1 MSEKEKVEGYVEHII
16 FRNEENGYTVLNLS
30 MKGRE
35 LTCVG
40 TLPMIGE
47 GELIEASGD
56 YIEHAAYGKQFRIES
71 YETKVPQDS
80 VALERYLGSGAIK
93 GVGAALAAR
102 IVRRFGDDTLRIIE
116 EEPERLAE
124 VKGISERK
132 AREIA
137 QQVAEKA
144 EMQNAMIFLSGY
156 GIALNLGAK
165 IYQQYGDNVYRILK
179 ENPYKMAEDI
189 AGVGFRTADEIAGKI
204 GIAVDSEFRIKSGL
218 SYVLN
223 QATAEG
229 HVYLPEPVLLRRGQ
243 ELLGVEPERMQKYL
257 QDMAIDK
264 KAVIRELP
272 AEREGDEPLRIVYAS
287 QYYYLELSTARM
299 LHELN
304 ITCEEDREAI
314 EKRIGQIEKKYSI
327 ELDEMQKK
335 AVIEAV
341 RCGLLII
348 TGGPGTGKTTTI
360 NTLISYFESEGLQI
374 LLAAPT
380 GRAAKRMTEA
390 TGVEAK
396 TVHRLLEIS
405 GLSEESG
412 AVGGF
417 GRNAQNPLEADVII
431 IDEMSMVDAYL
442 MHALLDAVTVGTRL
456 IMVGDMN
463 QLPSVGP
470 GSVLKDMIQSG
481 CIPVVSLTRIFRQ
494 AQESDIVVNAHKINR
509 GEPVLLDNKSRDFF
523 FLKRDDANVII
534 SIVIQL
540 VRDKMPRYVNAKMYD
555 IQVLTPMRKGLLG
568 VERLNKILQ
577 EYLNP
582 PDRTKTEQEQNG
594 ILFREGDKVMQVKN
608 NYQLEWEIRGRY
620 GIPMEKGLG
629 IFNGD
634 MGIIREINK
643 QTERVT
649 VEFDEQRMV
658 EYPYS
663 GLEELELAYAVT
675 IHKSQGSEYPAVVI
689 PLLSG
694 PKMLMTRNLL
704 YTAVTRAKQC
714 VTLVGDPYAFSQMEA
729 NTVEQKRYTALA
741 DRIRELSEAGG

>member
-243 ELLGVEPERMQKYL
+243 ELLGVEPERMHHTGHDRILMSHVPCQIHSFYIRIRPVQFL
-257 QDMAIDK
+257 NDAPCTIFAAIIHK
-264 KAVIRELP
+264 EHKAVGTDFFFRHQLIKQ
-272 AEREGDEPLRIVYAS
+272 GCQTGGRIF
-287 QYYYLELSTARM
+287 Q
-299 LHELN
+299 HF
-304 ITCEEDREAI
+304 
-314 EKRIGQIEKKYSI
+314 
-327 ELDEMQKK
+327 
-335 AVIEAV
+335 
-341 RCGLLII
+341 LLII
-348 TGGPGTGKTTTI
+348 AGGY
-360 NTLISYFESEGLQI
+360 NSQFYHFS
-374 LLAAPT
+374 
-380 GRAAKRMTEA
+380 
-390 TGVEAK
+390 
-396 TVHRLLEIS
+396 S
-405 GLSEESG
+405 GLFSSASFICANSE
-412 AVGGF
+412 
-417 GRNAQNPLEADVII
+417 
-431 IDEMSMVDAYL
+431 
-442 MHALLDAVTVGTRL
+442 
-456 IMVGDMN
+456 
-463 QLPSVGP
+463 
-470 GSVLKDMIQSG
+470 
-481 CIPVVSLTRIFRQ
+481 
-494 AQESDIVVNAHKINR
+494 
-509 GEPVLLDNKSRDFF
+509 
-523 FLKRDDANVII
+523 
-534 SIVIQL
+534 
-540 VRDKMPRYVNAKMYD
+540 
-555 IQVLTPMRKGLLG
+555 
-568 VERLNKILQ
+568 
-577 EYLNP
+577 
-582 PDRTKTEQEQNG
+582 
-594 ILFREGDKVMQVKN
+594 
-608 NYQLEWEIRGRY
+608 
-620 GIPMEKGLG
+620 
-629 IFNGD
+629 
-634 MGIIREINK
+634 
-643 QTERVT
+643 
-649 VEFDEQRMV
+649 
-658 EYPYS
+658 
-663 GLEELELAYAVT
+663 
-675 IHKSQGSEYPAVVI
+675 
-689 PLLSG
+689 
-694 PKMLMTRNLL
+694 
-704 YTAVTRAKQC
+704 
-714 VTLVGDPYAFSQMEA
+714 
-729 NTVEQKRYTALA
+729 
-741 DRIRELSEAGG
+741 

>member
-1 MSEKEKVEGYVEHII
+1 MEKLEGYVDHII
-16 FRNEENGYTVLNLS
+16 YRNTENGYTVMVMLVDQ
-30 MKGRE
+30 E
-35 LTCVG
+35 EVTCVG
-40 TLPMIGE
+40 VLSYIGE
-47 GELIEASGD
+47 GEKLEAEGQYIAHPTYGEQFKIETYVVKPPED
-56 YIEHAAYGKQFRIES
+56 EES
-71 YETKVPQDS
+71 V
-80 VALERYLGSGAIK
+80 ERYLGSGAIK
-93 GVGAALAAR
+93 GIGTALAAR
-102 IVRRFGDDTLRIIE
+102 IVRHFHADTFRIIE

-124 VKGISERK
+124 IKGISERM

-137 QQVAEKA
+137 QQVYEKRD
-144 EMQNAMIFLSGY
+144 MRKAMIFLQQFGITTALAVKIFEKY
-156 GIALNLGAK
+156 GQRMYEVLQN
-165 IYQQYGDNVYRILK
+165 
-179 ENPYKMAEDI
+179 NPYQLADDI
-189 AGVGFRTADEIAGKI
+189 HGVGFRIADEIARKAGVS
-204 GIAVDSEFRIKSGL
+204 ADSEYRVKSAI
-218 SYVLN
+218 SYVLI
-223 QATAEG
+223 QAGNEG
-229 HVYLPEPVLLRRGQ
+229 HIYLPKELVQSRTAQ
-243 ELLGVEPERMQKYL
+243 LLGVGLEDIEQYLMDLAVDRKIVMKQEKEQER
-257 QDMAIDK
+257 
-264 KAVIRELP
+264 
-272 AEREGDEPLRIVYAS
+272 VYSAS
-287 QYYYLELSTARM
+287 SYYIEMSTARM
-299 LHELN
+299 LCDLN
-304 ITCEEDREAI
+304 ITGEIDDQVILKKITAI
-314 EKRIGQIEKKYSI
+314 EKQTEMY
-327 ELDEMQKK
+327 LDEMQKK